1 MSARSLHPLDQYLS
15 HGHEIARRAVRK
27 FLIRPVIASVVSTSV
42 EGEANVAGLDGA
54 YIVVGNHTSHL
65 DAPMMFCLL
74 PDHITERLATGAA
87 ADYFYRRRFVS
98 RVTALLFNT
107 YPVERR
113 GKGHAPLKGV
123 KGRGTDEKGRGPAAG
138 MTGRLLRAGIPILI
152 FPEGT
157 RSRDGHMGTFK
168 TGAAALSKKL
178 DVPMVPVALI
188 GGHEA
193 MPVGSFWPKPGRPRV
208 KAVIGKPLSAR
219 EDETVEEFNERVRLT
234 VATMRAT
241 GHPAVVDMP
250 PAERDSGAA

>member
-1 MSARSLHPLDQYLS
+1 MSRTLHPLDQYLS
-15 HGHEIARRAVRK
+15 HGHEIARRAIRK
-27 FLIRPVIASVVSTSV
+27 LLIRPIITSVVSTSV
-42 EGEANVAGLDGA
+42 EGASNVAGLKGA

-65 DAPMMFCLL
+65 DAPMMFSLL
-74 PDHITERLATGAA
+74 PGHITERLATGAA
-87 ADYFYRRRFVS
+87 ADYFYRRRLIS

-107 YPVERR
+107 YPVERK
-113 GKGHAPLKGV
+113 GKAQAPLRGIKGQ
-123 KGRGTDEKGRGPAAG
+123 GTDDRGRGPAAG

-193 MPVGSFWPKPGRPRV
+193 MPVGSFLPKAGRPRV
-208 KAVIGKPLSAR
+208 KAVIGQPMMAQ
-219 EDETVEEFNERVRLT
+219 EEETVEEFNDRVRLT

-241 GHPAVVDMP
+241 GHPATIE
-250 PAERDSGAA
+250 PADSKRDTGAA